1 LVAVA
6 LVVAIVVVL
15 VTVSPVAAAGTLGA
29 LFLYL
34 FSMASVTW
42 RRVTDQYGFA
52 VSQAPDG
59 IRVRRGLFSTVSETI
74 PFARVQAV
82 RKIEPILWRLL
93 GWCRLEVDVA
103 GSPGQEQGTRSGRV
117 TKSLLPVGRHETAD
131 ALFSSLL
138 GLVQFPLARPPAR
151 ARWKSPLS
159 YHFLWAGCDGSVAAA
174 STGRLQKVTTWVPL
188 EKVQSIRRV
197 QGPLQ
202 RALHLAT
209 VHVDAAGR
217 SVRAE
222 FRDRGTGEA
231 DTLFERLAAESRS
244 ARRRASGRSAMVGVP
259 PGSTTLL
266 PGGLV
271 GPANPAPPAHGL
283 LTVEPPP
290 ASPQSAGPPPTVT
303 PRDVADTAPL
313 PLDRLPGAGQPPP
326 PPLSLPAPEP
336 GTQVRGESA
345 WRQPE
350 AP

>member
-1 LVAVA
+1 MGLDGPTLRIETGLFKRDARQFPLARIQAVDVVKPFVARIVGLAELRIRLAGSGRTGGRLAYLAEPVALDLRARLLAGHHGLDQATPEPSERPMATVPTGQLVAGALLSRVSLVAVA

-151 ARWKSPLS
+151 R
-159 YHFLWAGCDGSVAAA
+159 
-174 STGRLQKVTTWVPL
+174 
-188 EKVQSIRRV
+188 
-197 QGPLQ
+197 
-202 RALHLAT
+202 
-209 VHVDAAGR
+209 
-217 SVRAE
+217 
-222 FRDRGTGEA
+222 
-231 DTLFERLAAESRS
+231 
-244 ARRRASGRSAMVGVP
+244 
-259 PGSTTLL
+259 
-266 PGGLV
+266 
-271 GPANPAPPAHGL
+271 
-283 LTVEPPP
+283 
-290 ASPQSAGPPPTVT
+290 
-303 PRDVADTAPL
+303 
-313 PLDRLPGAGQPPP
+313 
-326 PPLSLPAPEP
+326 
-336 GTQVRGESA
+336 
-345 WRQPE
+345 
-350 AP
+350 